1 MTDLETVEDYKG
13 LVLGL
18 PEKEYHD
25 HHALSSTGAKLLLDS
40 AATFDYVMNQGHRT
54 EKDVFDFGSAVH
66 AEVLGTG
73 YSVDELDYDNYRTKV
88 AQEARDASRA
98 AGRIP
103 MLKKDMEEVHATAQA
118 VLRHPTARAL
128 LEREG
133 NAEASVFAT
142 DPETGI
148 DLRCRFDWLPDD
160 RRVAVDL
167 KTAREGVARTH
178 KFATTVVEY
187 GYDVS
192 WAHYTYTA
200 GLAGEEVVDMVFLVV
215 ETTAPHH
222 ILVGRL
228 DDDFK
233 EIGAAKARAARHR
246 YARALE
252 TGEWPGRSPEIQLI
266 RPPQYAIYDHIDQQ
280 NGTAA

>member
-1 MTDLETVEDYKG
+1 MSLILDM
-13 LVLGL
+13 
-18 PEKEYHD
+18 PEAEYHE
-25 HHALSSTGAKLLLDS
+25 HPALSSSGAKLLLDS
-40 AATFDYVMNQGHRT
+40 AATFDWVMNQGNRT
-54 EKDVFDFGSAVH
+54 EKAAFDFGSAVH

-73 YSVDELDYDNYRTKV
+73 YGVEELDFENYRTAK
-88 AQEARDASRA
+88 AQQARDEARA
-98 AGRIP
+98 AGLIP
-103 MLKKDMEEVHATAQA
+103 MLKKEMIGVHATAQA

-133 NAEASVFAT
+133 NAEASLFAT

-148 DLRCRFDWLPDD
+148 ELRCRFDFLPGD

-167 KTAREGVARTH
+167 KTAREGVAKPH

-192 WAHYTYTA
+192 WAHYTHTA
-200 GLAGEEVVDMVFLVV
+200 ALAGEPVSDMVFLVV
-215 ETTAPHH
+215 ETEPPYHVMPG
-222 ILVGRL
+222 LL

-233 EIGAAKARAARHR
+233 EIGAAKARVARHR
-246 YARALE
+246 YAKALE
-252 TGEWPGRSPEIQLI
+252 TGEWPGRPAEIQII
-266 RPPQYAIYDHIDQQ
+266 RPPQYAIYEHIDRE